1 VTSGSDQKVLAPKPF
16 SGCRSRDDVVT
27 FLLVC
32 AVVAA
37 SFLGRYSFDLAGF
50 TVRWEQVAP
59 VGFVGWLIVNPGS
72 RLDFLRTL
80 RHPVVLT
87 FLAFIA
93 WNAASTV
100 LFSPS
105 LGKSVAILGWLT
117 IDLLLLAGLMSL
129 GARAV
134 WAENIGIRFV
144 VPWAFAGFAMYLI
157 ANRTG
162 GGVSWGTNLD
172 SLYDVYVTRLSAT
185 EANIYAAILVFWTLL
200 LVARK
205 GTDRRWMIAAAVTVP
220 LGLIASQTRTAVFCM
235 VMGLAVYVA
244 YELVRRRRNPTPLKA
259 FIFGPAAVVAG
270 VLVAYGATTALP
282 DIGTQQRPPSSR
294 QDTEPEVRSD
304 TARPAQD
311 KLGDIDFT
319 GGTVGFRMAV
329 AREAAEDI
337 RGVHLWFGNGTN
349 TFGLRHEQP
358 GSPGVSGHIIM
369 LPVQILYDAGIV
381 GLAILSAFGVVV
393 WRHVPWRRR
402 PIAAALAATFIAAAT
417 LTSMFWFS
425 VVWIILASLLRP
437 SSRDECETG
446 RGAVQN
452 EVEEHPSALETTE
465 IGERI

>member
-1 VTSGSDQKVLAPKPF
+1 MTSGPDQKVSAPDLF
-16 SGCRSRDDVVT
+16 SAPRSRNDVVT

-37 SFLGRYSFDLAGF
+37 SFLGRYSFDVAGF

-59 VGFVGWLIVNPGS
+59 VAFVGWLIVNPGS
-72 RLDFLRTL
+72 RLDLLRTL

-93 WNAASTV
+93 WNAVSTV

-235 VMGLAVYVA
+235 VMGLAVYVG
-244 YELVRRRRNPTPLKA
+244 YELVRRRRNPTPLRA
-259 FIFGPAAVVAG
+259 FTFGPVAVVVG
-270 VLVAYGATTALP
+270 VLVAYGAATVLP
-282 DIGTQQRPPSSR
+282 DIGTERPSPSR
-294 QDTEPEVRSD
+294 HETAPEVRTD
-304 TARPAQD
+304 TSRPAQD

-402 PIAAALAATFIAAAT
+402 PIAAALIATFIAAAT

-437 SSRDECETG
+437 VSRDECETG
-446 RGAVQN
+446 GDAGQN
-452 EVEEHPSALETTE
+452 VVEERPSALETTE
-465 IGERI
+465 IEERI

>member
-1 VTSGSDQKVLAPKPF
+1 VTSGPDQKVLAPDLF
-16 SGCRSRDDVVT
+16 SAPRSRNDVVT

-37 SFLGRYSFDLAGF
+37 SFLGRYSFDVAGF

-72 RLDFLRTL
+72 RLDLLRTL

-93 WNAASTV
+93 WNAVSTV

-105 LGKSVAILGWLT
+105 LGKSVAILGWLS

-244 YELVRRRRNPTPLKA
+244 YELVRRRRNPTPLRA
-259 FIFGPAAVVAG
+259 FTFGPAAVVVG

-282 DIGTQQRPPSSR
+282 DIGTQQRSSSSR
-294 QDTEPEVRSD
+294 HEATPEVRSD
-304 TARPAQD
+304 TSRPAQD
-311 KLGDIDFT
+311 KLGDIDFS

-369 LPVQILYDAGIV
+369 LPVQIVYDAGIV

-402 PIAAALAATFIAAAT
+402 PIAAAIAATFIAAAT

-437 SSRDECETG
+437 SSRDEGETG
-446 RGAVQN
+446 RGAAQN
-452 EVEEHPSALETTE
+452 EVEEHPSALETTGIE
-465 IGERI
+465 KI

>member
-1 VTSGSDQKVLAPKPF
+1 MTSELDRKVVPPDVSAAP
-16 SGCRSRDDVVT
+16 RSRNDRVT
-27 FLLVC
+27 FLLVA

-37 SFLGRYSFDLAGF
+37 SFLGRYAFDVAGF

-59 VGFVGWLIVNPGS
+59 VAFVGWLIVQPRS
-72 RLDFLRTL
+72 RLDLLRTL

-87 FLAFIA
+87 FFAFIV
-93 WNAASTV
+93 WNAASSV

-134 WAENIGIRFV
+134 WAENVGIRFV
-144 VPWAFAGFAMYLI
+144 VPWALAGFAMYLV
-157 ANRTG
+157 ANRTAG
-162 GGVSWGTNLD
+162 DVSWGTNLD
-172 SLYDVYVTRLSAT
+172 SLYHVYVTRLSAT
-185 EANIYAAILVFWTLL
+185 EANIYAAILVFWTLM

-205 GTDRRWMIAAAVTVP
+205 GTDQRWMIAAAVTVP

-244 YELVRRRRNPTPLKA
+244 YELVRRRRNPTPLRGFA
-259 FIFGPAAVVAG
+259 FGPAAVVVG
-270 VLVAYGATTALP
+270 VLLAYGATTVLP
-282 DIGTQQRPPSSR
+282 DIERHQPASPSS
-294 QDTEPEVRSD
+294 QDSRTDGSD
-304 TARPAQD
+304 DSSRPAPD

-329 AREAAEDI
+329 AREAAEEI
-337 RGVHLWFGNGTN
+337 QGVNLWLGNGTN

-381 GLAILSAFGVVV
+381 GLGILCAFGVVV
-393 WRHVPWRRR
+393 WRHVPGRRR
-402 PIAAALAATFIAAAT
+402 PIAAAIAATFVAAAT

-425 VVWIILASLLRP
+425 VVWIIVASLLRP
-437 SSRDECETG
+437 LSRGEDAGEG
-446 RGAVQN
+446 GARQN
-452 EVEEHPSALETTE
+452 EAAEHQSELETTE
-465 IGERI
+465 IEERT

>member
-1 VTSGSDQKVLAPKPF
+1 MTGGPDQKVLAQDLVRAPH
-16 SGCRSRDDVVT
+16 GRTERVT
-27 FLLVC
+27 FLLVF
-32 AVVAA
+32 AVVAG

-59 VGFVGWLIVNPGS
+59 VVFVGWLLVQPGS
-72 RLDFLRTL
+72 RLDLLRTL
-80 RHPVVLT
+80 RHPVVLM
-87 FLAFIA
+87 FLAFIV
-93 WNAASTV
+93 WNAVATV

-105 LGKSVAILGWLT
+105 LNKSVAILGWLG

-129 GARAV
+129 GARVV

-144 VPWAFAGFAMYLI
+144 VPWALAGFAMYLV
-157 ANRTG
+157 ANRTAG
-162 GGVSWGTNLD
+162 DLSWGTNLD

-185 EANIYAAILVFWTLL
+185 EANIYASILVFWTLL

-205 GTDRRWMIAAAVTVP
+205 GSDQRWMIAVAVTVP

-235 VMGLAVYVA
+235 VMGLAVYVG
-244 YELVRRRRNPTPLKA
+244 YELVRRRRNPAPLRA
-259 FIFGPAAVVAG
+259 LIFGPAAVVVG

-282 DIGTQQRPPSSR
+282 DVGVQQSAQEGRHE
-294 QDTEPEVRSD
+294 TAPEVRGD
-304 TARPAQD
+304 TARTAQD

-329 AREAAEDI
+329 AREAAEDL
-337 RGVHLWFGNGTN
+337 RGVHLWLGNGTN

-381 GLAILSAFGVVV
+381 GLVLLGAFGVVV

-402 PIAAALAATFIAAAT
+402 PIAAAVAATFVAAAT

-425 VVWIILASLLRP
+425 VVWIVVASLLRP
-437 SSRDECETG
+437 LSRDECETG
-446 RGAVQN
+446 SGARLN
-452 EVEEHPSALETTE
+452 EVEEHQSALETTGIE
-465 IGERI
+465 ERA